1 MGLQMAADHI
11 GRNPTNQSGRPRGA
25 SGRNPVSRDT
35 VPFAITMGAKTSG
48 ARLGLILLGGFA
60 ARVAPSGRPLSLS
73 LKKAR
78 AILACLAL
86 SPGGA
91 RPRQTL
97 TGLLW
102 PEAGEAEARN
112 NFRVTLSSLRTAF
125 AAAQLRCL
133 RIDGDTVLL
142 DLDMVDVDTVTLRR
156 LVEDGSPDALTEAI
170 RVYRGD
176 LLDGLDFDEAPFEE
190 WLVGE
195 REQLRILALGAC
207 EKMLA
212 HQLRADADEAALAS
226 AMRLL
231 SLDPLRESVHVTVM
245 RLHAKHRRF
254 GPALRQYNACALA
267 LQRDLGVAPAPGT
280 RQLYEE
286 ILRSGT
292 AGHGS
297 RPRRGGDARKP
308 ELGWPPMVRAPHVG
322 RVEEMHKLREAL
334 KDALGRRGQ
343 FVAVMGEAGIGKTR
357 LVNELA
363 GEAERAEAQLWLG
376 RAYESDRILTF
387 GPWVEAIRTS
397 GLARDDALLGDFSP
411 LWRSEL
417 GRLVPELGE
426 PSPNEARHQDNPRRI
441 FEAVA
446 QLVKH
451 TIEHRPLVLIV
462 EDMHWADELSVRLL
476 SFLARRIAEW
486 PVLIVAT
493 AREEEVDTRSA
504 FRRTLNELRTVGVLV
519 PVGLAPLSQTHTA
532 ALVHELVQTE
542 SKSFQPESAI
552 PKIWAVSRGNPFMI
566 VEAVQALGDDATA
579 AVAGPL
585 PLTPVVREVVAGRLA
600 RLSEQG
606 RRLISIAAVIGRVF
620 EFPILQRASELRELE
635 AAEGVDD
642 LIRRRLLNVVQH
654 GLEVTHDWV
663 REVAYSELQPPRRQ
677 ILHAAVARAIEK
689 HYAKNLEPH
698 YPALARHYF
707 EGELWDKAVVYLH
720 AAGRASAARVGHREA
735 VSRFEGALAAL
746 RHLPETRNTIERGV
760 EIRLDLR
767 YSTSGL
773 GDFERMIAHLRDAE
787 PLARRLDDERRLG
800 WVHAYM
806 GYYFRMMRPPDEAR
820 PFTQSARAIAEKTG
834 DRELAIE
841 ADYQQGMACLYAGE
855 HGAAQEL
862 LRRAIAT
869 GSAMGSVGRSHVSI
883 VAEMAA
889 RAYIVWSLAECG
901 LFWEGAELG
910 REAIRVA
917 EDFDSPINGVIARY
931 MLAKVYEIKGEFDPA
946 IPLLE
951 RALADA
957 RAWDLTL
964 LTTAVMAGLGH
975 AYTKSER
982 VADGVAILEQILK
995 LGEASWM
1002 RAAQSRTFVTLGEIC
1017 LAAERLD
1024 EAAALATRALV
1035 LMREYRQRG
1044 WEATA
1049 LRLLAEIA
1057 TLRQPRDVATAEAHY
1072 RAALAVAEALGM
1084 RPLVARC
1091 HLGLG
1096 SLRKDQPA
1104 EAQAHLDV
1112 ATTSFREMGMQFWL
1126 EQARA
1131 SSLAAR

>member
-1 MGLQMAADHI
+1 M
-11 GRNPTNQSGRPRGA
+11 R
-25 SGRNPVSRDT
+25 
-35 VPFAITMGAKTSG
+35 AKTSG
-48 ARLGLILLGGFA
+48 ARLGLVLLGGFA
-60 ARVAPSGRPLSLS
+60 ARVAPSARPLSLS

-86 SPGGA
+86 APGGT

-112 NFRVTLSSLRTAF
+112 NFRVTLSSLRTAL

-133 RIDGDTVLL
+133 HIDGDTVLL

-156 LVEDGSPDALTEAI
+156 LVENGSPDALTEAI

-176 LLDGLDFDEAPFEE
+176 LLAGLDLEEAPFEE

-231 SLDPLRESVHVTVM
+231 SLDPLRDSVHATVM
-245 RLHAKHRRF
+245 RLHAKHGRF
-254 GPALRQYNACALA
+254 GQALRQYNACALA
-267 LQRDLGVAPAPGT
+267 LQRDLGVAPAAPT
-280 RQLYEE
+280 RRLYEE

-292 AGHGS
+292 AGHGG
-297 RPRRGGDARKP
+297 RPRRGADAREP
-308 ELGWPPMVRAPHVG
+308 TVSWPPMVRAPHVG
-322 RVEEMHKLREAL
+322 RVDEMRKLHEVL
-334 KDALGRRGQ
+334 KDALGRRGHL
-343 FVAVMGEAGIGKTR
+343 VAVMGEAGIGKTR

-363 GEAERAEAQLWLG
+363 GEAERAEAQVWLG

-387 GPWVEAIRTS
+387 GPWVDAIRTS
-397 GLARDDALLGDFSP
+397 GLARDGASLADFSP
-411 LWRSEL
+411 VWRSEL
-417 GRLVPELGE
+417 GRLVPELGD
-426 PSPNEARHQDNPRRI
+426 SSLKEARHQDNPRRI

-451 TIEHRPLVLIV
+451 AIARQPLVLIL
-462 EDMHWADELSVRLL
+462 EDLHWADELSVRLL

-486 PVLIVAT
+486 SVLIVAT
-493 AREEEVDTRSA
+493 AREEEVDARSA
-504 FRRTLNELRTVGVLV
+504 LRRTLNELRTVGVLV
-519 PVGLAPLSQTHTA
+519 PVDLGPLSQTHTA

-542 SKSFQPESAI
+542 GKSFKPESVI
-552 PKIWAVSRGNPFMI
+552 PRIWALSRGNPFMI

-579 AVAGPL
+579 AGRGSL

-620 EFPILQRASELRELE
+620 EFPVLQRASELRKLE

-663 REVAYSELQPPRRQ
+663 REVAYGELQPPRRQ
-677 ILHAAVARAIEK
+677 ILHAAVARAVETQ
-689 HYAKNLEPH
+689 YAENLEPH

-707 EGELWDKAVVYLH
+707 EGEVWDKAVVYLH

-735 VSRFEGALAAL
+735 VSRFEGALTAL
-746 RHLPETRNTIERGV
+746 RHLPETRDTIERHV
-760 EIRLDLR
+760 DICLDLR

-806 GYYFRMMRPPDEAR
+806 GYYLRMARPPAAAL
-820 PFTQSARAIAEKTG
+820 PFTESARAIAGKTG

-841 ADYQQGMACLYAGE
+841 ADYQKAMACSYAGE
-855 HGAAQEL
+855 HGQAQEL
-862 LRRAIAT
+862 FRRAVAT
-869 GSAMGSVGRSHVSI
+869 GDALGVEGRSHVSI

-889 RAYIVWSLAECG
+889 RAYIVRPLAECG
-901 LFWEGAELG
+901 LFAEAVRLG
-910 REAIRVA
+910 GEAIRIA
-917 EDFDSPINGVIARY
+917 EDLDSPINKTIAHLT
-931 MLAKVYEIKGEFDPA
+931 LAEAYEVKGEFDRA

-951 RALADA
+951 RALAEA
-957 RAWDLTL
+957 HAWDLHL
-964 LTTAVMAGLGH
+964 MTTTVMAALGYV
-975 AYTKSER
+975 YTKSER
-982 VADGVAILEQILK
+982 VADGVAILDQISK
-995 LGEASWM
+995 VYESPSMPAS
-1002 RAAQSRTFVTLGEIC
+1002 RSRSVVTLGEIC
-1017 LAAERLD
+1017 LAADRLD
-1024 EAAALATRALV
+1024 EATALATRAVTLTH
-1035 LMREYRQRG
+1035 EYGQRG
-1044 WEATA
+1044 WEAGA
-1049 LRLLAEIA
+1049 LRLLAETA
-1057 TLRQPRDVATAEAHY
+1057 SLRRPRDVTAEAHY
-1072 RAALAVAEALGM
+1072 WAALAIAEALGM
-1084 RPLVARC
+1084 RPLAARC
-1091 HLGLG
+1091 RLGLG
-1096 SLRKDQPA
+1096 SLRKDRPR
-1104 EAQAHLDV
+1104 EAQAHLDL

-1126 EQARA
+1126 EKATA
-1131 SSLAAR
+1131 PSVAAP

>member
-1 MGLQMAADHI
+1 VEGQQGFIAEEAA
-11 GRNPTNQSGRPRGA
+11 RNQPRRSSAHPTG
-25 SGRNPVSRDT
+25 RDT
-35 VPFAITMGAKTSG
+35 VALLFTMGAQTSG
-48 ARLGLILLGGFA
+48 ARLGLVLLGGFA

-86 SPGGA
+86 APGGT

-112 NFRVTLSSLRTAF
+112 NFRVTLSSLRTAL

-133 RIDGDTVLL
+133 HIDGDTVLL

-156 LVEDGSPDALTEAI
+156 LVENGSPDALTEAI
-170 RVYRGD
+170 RIYRGD
-176 LLDGLDFDEAPFEE
+176 LLAGLDLDEAPFEE

-207 EKMLA
+207 EKILD
-212 HQLRADADEAALAS
+212 HQLRTDADEAALAS

-231 SLDPLRESVHVTVM
+231 SLDPLRDSVHATVM
-245 RLHAKHRRF
+245 RLHAKHGRF

-267 LQRDLGVAPAPGT
+267 LQRDLGVAPAPAT

-292 AGHGS
+292 AGHGG
-297 RPRRGGDARKP
+297 RPRRGADAREP
-308 ELGWPPMVRAPHVG
+308 TVSWPPMVRAPHVG
-322 RVEEMHKLREAL
+322 RVDEMRKLHEVL

-343 FVAVMGEAGIGKTR
+343 LVAVMGEAGIGKTR

-363 GEAERAEAQLWLG
+363 GEADRAEAQVWLG

-387 GPWVEAIRTS
+387 GPWVDAIRTS
-397 GLARDDALLGDFSP
+397 GLARDGASLGDLSP
-411 LWRSEL
+411 VWRSEL

-426 PSPNEARHQDNPRRI
+426 SSLKEARHQDNPRRI

-451 TIEHRPLVLIV
+451 AIARQPLVLIL
-462 EDMHWADELSVRLL
+462 EDLHWADELSVRLL

-486 PVLIVAT
+486 SVLIVAT
-493 AREEEVDTRSA
+493 AREEEVDARSA
-504 FRRTLNELRTVGVLV
+504 LRRTLNELRTVGVLV
-519 PVGLAPLSQTHTA
+519 PVDLGPLSQTHTA

-542 SKSFQPESAI
+542 GKSFKPESAI

-566 VEAVQALGDDATA
+566 VEAVQALGDDAAA
-579 AVAGPL
+579 AVAGSV

-620 EFPILQRASELRELE
+620 EFPVLQRASELRELE
-635 AAEGVDD
+635 AAEAVDE
-642 LIRRRLLNVVQH
+642 LIGRRLLNVAQH
-654 GLEVTHDWV
+654 GLEVTHDWI
-663 REVAYSELQPPRRQ
+663 RAVAYSELQPPRRQ
-677 ILHAAVARAIEK
+677 ILHAAVARAVEQ
-689 HYAKNLEPH
+689 HYAENLEPH
-698 YPALARHYF
+698 YSALGRHYF
-707 EGELWDKAVVYLH
+707 EGEVWDKAAVYLH

-746 RHLPETRNTIERGV
+746 RHLPETRELIERGV
-760 EIRLDLR
+760 DLCLDLR

-820 PFTQSARAIAEKTG
+820 PFTQSARAIAEKIG

-869 GSAMGSVGRSHVSI
+869 GSAMGGDGRTHVSV

-901 LFWEGAELG
+901 SFEEAATLG
-910 REAIRVA
+910 VAAIRIA
-917 EDFDSPINGVIARY
+917 EDRDSPINGVIARE
-931 MLAKVYEIKGEFDPA
+931 MLGKVYEIKGDFDRA

-964 LTTAVMAGLGH
+964 LTTAVMAVLGH

-995 LGEASWM
+995 IGESSWM
-1002 RAAQSRTFVTLGEIC
+1002 RASQSRTFVTLGEIS
-1017 LAAERLD
+1017 LAANRLD
-1024 EAAALATRALV
+1024 EAAALATRALA
-1035 LMREYRQRG
+1035 LMREYGQRG
-1044 WEATA
+1044 WEAAA

-1057 TLRQPRDVATAEAHY
+1057 SLRRPRDVATAEAHY

-1084 RPLVARC
+1084 RPLAARC

-1096 SLRKDQPA
+1096 SLRKDQPR

-1126 EQARA
+1126 EKATA
-1131 SSLAAR
+1131 SSVATP

>member
-1 MGLQMAADHI
+1 
-11 GRNPTNQSGRPRGA
+11 
-25 SGRNPVSRDT
+25 
-35 VPFAITMGAKTSG
+35 MGAKTSG
-48 ARLGLILLGGFA
+48 ARLGLVLLGGFA

-86 SPGGA
+86 APGGT

-112 NFRVTLSSLRTAF
+112 NFRVTLSSLRTAL

-133 RIDGDTVLL
+133 HIDGDTVLL

-156 LVEDGSPDALTEAI
+156 LVENGSPDALTEATRI
-170 RVYRGD
+170 YRGD
-176 LLDGLDFDEAPFEE
+176 LLAGLDLDEAPFEE

-207 EKMLA
+207 EKILD
-212 HQLRADADEAALAS
+212 HQLRTDADEAALAS

-231 SLDPLRESVHVTVM
+231 SLDPLRDSVHATVM
-245 RLHAKHRRF
+245 RLHAKHGRF

-267 LQRDLGVAPAPGT
+267 LQRDLGVAP
-280 RQLYEE
+280 E
-286 ILRSGT
+286 
-292 AGHGS
+292 
-297 RPRRGGDARKP
+297 
-308 ELGWPPMVRAPHVG
+308 V
-322 RVEEMHKLREAL
+322 L

-343 FVAVMGEAGIGKTR
+343 IVAVMGEAGIGKTR

-363 GEAERAEAQLWLG
+363 GEADRAEAQVWLG

-387 GPWVEAIRTS
+387 GPWVDAIRTS
-397 GLARDDALLGDFSP
+397 GLARDGAYLGDFSP
-411 LWRSEL
+411 VWRSEL
-417 GRLVPELGE
+417 GRLVPELDE
-426 PSPNEARHQDNPRRI
+426 SSLKEARHQDNPRRI

-451 TIEHRPLVLIV
+451 AIARQPLVLIL
-462 EDMHWADELSVRLL
+462 EDLHWADELSVRLL

-486 PVLIVAT
+486 SVLIVAT
-493 AREEEVDTRSA
+493 AREEEVDARSA
-504 FRRTLNELRTVGVLV
+504 LRRTLNELRTVGVLV
-519 PVGLAPLSQTHTA
+519 PVDLGPLSQTHTA

-542 SKSFQPESAI
+542 GKSFKPESAI

-566 VEAVQALGDDATA
+566 VEAVQALGDDAAA
-579 AVAGPL
+579 AVAGSV

-620 EFPILQRASELRELE
+620 EFPVLQRASELRELE
-635 AAEGVDD
+635 AAEAVDE
-642 LIRRRLLNVVQH
+642 LIGRRLLNVAQH
-654 GLEVTHDWV
+654 GLEVTHDWI
-663 REVAYSELQPPRRQ
+663 RAVAYSELQPPRRQ
-677 ILHAAVARAIEK
+677 ILHAAVARAVEQ
-689 HYAKNLEPH
+689 HYAENLEPH
-698 YPALARHYF
+698 YSALGRHYF
-707 EGELWDKAVVYLH
+707 EGEVWDKAAVYLH

-746 RHLPETRNTIERGV
+746 RHLPETRELIERGV
-760 EIRLDLR
+760 DLCLDLR

-869 GSAMGSVGRSHVSI
+869 GSAMGGDGRTHVSV

-889 RAYIVWSLAECG
+889 RAYIVWSLAESG
-901 LFWEGAELG
+901 SFEEAATLG
-910 REAIRVA
+910 VAAIRIA
-917 EDFDSPINGVIARY
+917 EDRDSPINGVIARE
-931 MLAKVYEIKGEFDPA
+931 MLGKIYEIKGDFDRA

-964 LTTAVMAGLGH
+964 LTTAVMAVLGH

-995 LGEASWM
+995 IGESSWM
-1002 RAAQSRTFVTLGEIC
+1002 RASQSRTFVTLGEIS
-1017 LAAERLD
+1017 LAANRLD
-1024 EAAALATRALV
+1024 EAAALATRALA
-1035 LMREYRQRG
+1035 LMREYGQRG
-1044 WEATA
+1044 WEAAA

-1057 TLRQPRDVATAEAHY
+1057 SLRRPRDVATAEAHY

-1084 RPLVARC
+1084 RPLAARC

-1096 SLRKDQPA
+1096 SLCKDQPR

-1126 EQARA
+1126 EKATA
-1131 SSLAAR
+1131 SSVATP